1 MRVFMPLLA
10 ATALAAS
17 GDLEKAR
24 DAQDRAAI
32 EKLIPSLAAAATRG
46 SNDAAAQYALAVAE
60 SYLSEVALELRDKE
74 GAARAAESGIKAAE
88 RAVQLDPKKAE
99 HHRILGALCGQVIP
113 ANVLA
118 GIKHGKCALEAV
130 NKALEL
136 DPKSAEAWMSH
147 GVGNY
152 YLPSQFGGGADK
164 ALADLEKALK
174 LNPKSAEIHLWMGVV
189 LRKLNRNADA
199 RKAFQRSLELNP
211 NRLWAKQQLEKTP
224 VQ

>member
-1 MRVFMPLLA
+1 
-10 ATALAAS
+10 
-17 GDLEKAR
+17 
-24 DAQDRAAI
+24 
-32 EKLIPSLAAAATRG
+32 
-46 SNDAAAQYALAVAE
+46 
-60 SYLSEVALELRDKE
+60 
-74 GAARAAESGIKAAE
+74 
-88 RAVQLDPKKAE
+88 
-99 HHRILGALCGQVIP
+99 
-113 ANVLA
+113 
-118 GIKHGKCALEAV
+118 
-130 NKALEL
+130 
-136 DPKSAEAWMSH
+136 MSH

>member
-17 GDLEKAR
+17 PELEKAR

-32 EKLIPSLAAAATRG
+32 EKLIPALAAAATRG
-46 SNDAAAQYALAVAE
+46 TNDAVAQYSLAVAE
-60 SYLSEVALELRDKE
+60 SYLSEVALELRDRE

-99 HHRILGALCGQVIP
+99 YHRILGALCGQVIP

-118 GIKHGKCALEAV
+118 GIKYGKCALEAV

-136 DPKSAEAWMSH
+136 DPKSADAWMSH

-152 YLPSQFGGGADK
+152 YLPSQFGGGAEK

-174 LNPKSAEIHLWMGVV
+174 LNPKSAEIHLWLGIV
-189 LRKLNRNADA
+189 LRKLNRAAEA
-199 RKAFQRSLELNP
+199 RKSFQRSLELNP

-224 VQ
+224 AP